1 MNQPTE
7 KFDVIVVGAGPAGN
21 AAAYT
26 LAKAGKKVLQ
36 LERGEYPGSK
46 NVQGAIL
53 YADALEKIIPDF
65 RDSAPLERH
74 VVEQR
79 MWLMEEQSHL
89 GTHFRS
95 EQYNQQPGNRYTI
108 IRARFDKWFSDQV
121 QKAGALVLCEM
132 TVTALLKD
140 EQGRVIGVN
149 VDREN
154 GRIHADAVILADGVN
169 SLVASRAGLREDIKP
184 AAVALGV
191 KEVIFLPKETI
202 DARFNLAGQGGAVIE
217 MFGSISA
224 GMVGTG
230 FLYTNKDS
238 ISVGIGCMLSDMK
251 QQQTTPVELLEKLK
265 RHPSVAPL
273 IAGGETRE
281 YAAHLLPEGGYDA
294 LPKLYGEGWM
304 LVGDSAGFLNAV
316 HREGSNLAMTSG
328 RLAAETLLDLFA
340 AGQPASAANLA
351 RYQAR
356 LDESFVMKDLKKYR
370 KIPGMLDR
378 QRQFVADY
386 PGLLNQ
392 AAFNFFSVDGRDK
405 EAKEKEIIA
414 SFRERRSLLGLLG
427 DAFRVW
433 RATR

>member
-95 EQYNQQPGNRYTI
+95 DQYNQQPGNRYTI

-121 QKAGALVLCEM
+121 QQAGALVLCEM
-132 TVTALLKD
+132 TVTELLKD
-140 EQGRVIGVN
+140 ESGRVIGVN

-154 GRIHADAVILADGVN
+154 GRIYADAVILADGVN

-191 KEVIFLPKETI
+191 KEIIFMPKETI
-202 DARFNLAGQGGAVIE
+202 DARFNLTGQEGAVIE
-217 MFGSISA
+217 MFGSISE

-316 HREGSNLAMTSG
+316 HREGSNLAMTTG
-328 RLAAETLLDLFA
+328 RLAAETLLELFA
-340 AGQPASAANLA
+340 AGQPASATNLA

-414 SFRERRSLLGLLG
+414 SFRQRRSLFGLLG

>member
-95 EQYNQQPGNRYTI
+95 DQYNQQPGNRYTI

-121 QKAGALVLCEM
+121 QQAGALVLCEM
-132 TVTALLKD
+132 TVTELLKD
-140 EQGRVIGVN
+140 ESGRVIGVN

-154 GRIHADAVILADGVN
+154 GRIYADAVILADGVN

-191 KEVIFLPKETI
+191 KEIIFMPKETI
-202 DARFNLAGQGGAVIE
+202 DARFNLTGQEGAVIE
-217 MFGSISA
+217 MFGSISE

-316 HREGSNLAMTSG
+316 HREGSNLAMTTG
-328 RLAAETLLDLFA
+328 RLAAETLLELFA
-340 AGQPASAANLA
+340 AGQPASASNLA

-414 SFRERRSLLGLLG
+414 SFRQRRSLLGLLG

>member
-1 MNQPTE
+1 MNQQAE

-95 EQYNQQPGNRYTI
+95 DQYNRQPGNRYTI

-132 TVTALLKD
+132 TVTELLRDAAGK
-140 EQGRVIGVN
+140 VIGVN
-149 VDREN
+149 VDRAD
-154 GRIHADAVILADGVN
+154 GKIYADAVILADGVN
-169 SLVASRAGLREDIKP
+169 SLVASRAGLREDIKA
-184 AAVALGV
+184 AAVALAV
-191 KEVIFLPKETI
+191 KEVIFLPKETL
-202 DARFNLAGQGGAVIE
+202 DTRFNLHGQEGVVIE
-217 MFGSISA
+217 MLGSISE

-238 ISVGIGCMLSDMK
+238 ISIGIGCMLSDMK
-251 QQQTTPVELLEKLK
+251 AQKTTPAELLEKLK

-281 YAAHLLPEGGYDA
+281 YAAHLIPEGGYDA
-294 LPKLYGEGWM
+294 LPTVYGEGWM
-304 LVGDSAGFLNAV
+304 LVGDSAGFVNAV
-316 HREGSNLAMTSG
+316 HREGSNLAMTTG
-328 RLAAETLLDLFA
+328 RLAAETLLELFA
-340 AGQPASAANLA
+340 AGLPASAANLA
-351 RYQAR
+351 RYKTR

-370 KIPGMLDR
+370 KVPVTLDR
-378 QRQFVADY
+378 QRQFLTDY
-386 PGLLNQ
+386 PALLNQ
-392 AAFNFFSVDGRDK
+392 AAFDFFSVDGRDK
-405 EAKEKEIIA
+405 QAKEKAIIA
-414 SFRERRSLLGLLG
+414 AFRERRSLFGLLG
-427 DAFRVW
+427 DAFRIW

>member
-1 MNQPTE
+1 MNTSTE

-79 MWLMEEQSHL
+79 MWLMEAQSHL

-95 EQYNQQPGNRYTI
+95 DQYNQQPGNRYTI

-121 QKAGALVLCEM
+121 QQAGALVLCEM
-132 TVTALLKD
+132 TVTELLKD
-140 EQGRVIGVN
+140 ENGRVIGVN
-149 VDREN
+149 VDRDN
-154 GRIHADAVILADGVN
+154 GRIYADAVILADGVN
-169 SLVASRAGLREDIKP
+169 SLVASRAGLREDISP

-191 KEVIFLPKETI
+191 KEVIFMPKETI
-202 DARFNLAGQGGAVIE
+202 DARFNLNGQEGAVIE
-217 MFGSISA
+217 MFGSISE

-238 ISVGIGCMLSDMK
+238 ISVGLGCMLSDMK
-251 QQQTTPVELLEKLK
+251 NQQTTPVELLEKLK

-316 HREGSNLAMTSG
+316 HREGSNLAMTTG
-328 RLAAETLLDLFA
+328 RMAAETLLELFA
-340 AGQPASAANLA
+340 EGKPASAPNLA

-370 KIPGMLDR
+370 KIPAMLDR

-386 PGLLNQ
+386 PGLFNQ

-405 EAKEKEIIA
+405 ETKEKEIFTA
-414 SFRERRSLLGLLG
+414 FRERRSLFGLLG
-427 DAFRVW
+427 DAFRLW

>member
-1 MNQPTE
+1 MNQSAE

-89 GTHFRS
+89 GAHFRS
-95 EQYNQQPGNRYTI
+95 DQYNQQPGNRYTI

-121 QKAGALVLCEM
+121 QQAGALVLCEM
-132 TVTALLKD
+132 TVTELLKD
-140 EQGRVIGVN
+140 ERGRVIGVN

-154 GRIHADAVILADGVN
+154 GRIYADAVILADGVN
-169 SLVASRAGLREDIKP
+169 SLVATRAGLREDIKP
-184 AAVALGV
+184 AAMALGV

-202 DARFNLAGQGGAVIE
+202 DARFNLTGQEGAVIE
-217 MFGSISA
+217 MLGSISE

-316 HREGSNLAMTSG
+316 HREGSNLAMTTG
-328 RLAAETLLDLFA
+328 KLAAETLLELFA
-340 AGQPASAANLA
+340 AGQPASATNLA

-392 AAFNFFSVDGRDK
+392 AAFSFFSVDGRDK

-414 SFRERRSLLGLLG
+414 SFRQRRSLLGLLG